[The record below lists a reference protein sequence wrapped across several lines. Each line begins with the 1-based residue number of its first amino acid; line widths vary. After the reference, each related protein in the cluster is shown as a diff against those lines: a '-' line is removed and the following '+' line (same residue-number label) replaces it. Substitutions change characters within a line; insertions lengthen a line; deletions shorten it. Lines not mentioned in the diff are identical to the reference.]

1 MDTNN
6 CNKDNVGKDKIFTKN
21 NTNSRE
27 MKDVCEIIS
36 FNIRKGMTSKYKF
49 EQIKL
54 ILRNISS
61 PLSPLSPLLDKVEQ
75 NLIFSILN

>member
-49 EQIKL
+49 EQTKL
-54 ILRNISS
+54 YTNDSS
-61 PLSPLSPLLDKVEQ
+61 
-75 NLIFSILN
+75 